1 MKVVCI
7 ILLFVIAAGGTDTNQ
22 EMKAEG
28 PSTSSQTRSVELKFP
43 KFIKKPLIFANQL
56 IKLCDKDKETY
67 SSNDHVAINDRLVDF
82 KNCTFICKY
91 KDTNVTKKLPE
102 STPCGPDNQTCA
114 KPEECVGG
122 LPGC

>member
-7 ILLFVIAAGGTDTNQ
+7 ILLFVIAAGGADTNQ
-22 EMKAEG
+22 DMTAG
-28 PSTSSQTRSVELKFP
+28 SPSTNRGTRSVKLYFP
-43 KFIKKPLIFANQL
+43 KFIKDPLKLADEL

-91 KDTNVTKKLPE
+91 KDTNVTKKL
-102 STPCGPDNQTCA
+102 TRKYALRTR
-114 KPEECVGG
+114 
-122 LPGC
+122 